1 MTHVTAPLHLSVS
14 GASLESA
21 LASARSVFNVLAAT
35 GGIADRLVP
44 DFPDFI
50 SGVSASGCGD
60 LCLEAGNLF
69 RAEPVNVTAL
79 GACEVIFHP
88 SDRYVEFVSAI
99 ACDRDVSC
107 NLDVH
112 GWPVLSSV
120 SGSTTIAGREDGA
133 TVLPEGSR
141 ATEQASAA

>member
-1 MTHVTAPLHLSVS
+1 MTRVTAPLHLKVSSVS
-14 GASLESA
+14 LDGA
-21 LASARSVFNVLAAT
+21 LASARSVFDVLAAT
-35 GGIADRLVP
+35 SGLAERIIP

-50 SGVSASGCGD
+50 SGVTGSGCAD
-60 LCLEAGNLF
+60 LRFEAGNLF
-69 RAEPVNVTAL
+69 GRETVDMTAL

-99 ACDRDVSC
+99 AGDRDVSC

-112 GWPVLSSV
+112 GWPILSSV

-133 TVLPEGSR
+133 TVLPESTR
-141 ATEQASAA
+141 PADAAVSA